1 MMKKD
6 KFDRKKLVPAHSVS
20 SSLAVAMD
28 RLGRPK
34 RDWLIHSGLN
44 E

>member
-1 MMKKD
+1 MKKD
-6 KFDRKKLVPAHSVS
+6 KVDQKKLVQTHAVS

-34 RDWLIHSGLN
+34 RDWLIHSELN